1 MDNSVK
7 VMIMEEYILY
17 VILIFIP
24 IGGAMAYLLHK
35 DGLPRKYINIIVIVS
50 LLIIL
55 SFPISMERLGGL
67 ASLMI
72 YVLLVAIISW
82 YILKGGGGLA
92 LFNCRLAAVEFVK
105 SIISVIN
112 KKPVDN
118 KICTIE
124 STEEILEKEEIPEE
138 KIDPGITPAEKKD
151 EEQITVADETR
162 ELIEPEEKIAEAQ
175 ITTNVETAPGPDLAL
190 ETMLEE
196 KETEEHMPA
205 PEEIASSEDTTL
217 QKDVDIQIEPL
228 IQETVEPILVEGD
241 ETEIEEVE
249 LIEEVEQ
256 VEKVEGVTQIE
267 EIEEVDEIIE
277 VHQGDESKE
286 NEALEKLGLVDMS
299 AEDNEDAKT
308 ESQVEIM
315 KLIDKGFAC
324 RDINRKETAR
334 CFEEA
339 WQITFDYE
347 LKYLLTVELVEIY
360 KECGWYSKAGV
371 ILNSFIA
378 LPGHKSDI
386 INEINRKFDYISFM
400 AAELKR
406 LGISDLPISKVPRW
420 VRLKVDEEMN
430 PPVV

>member
-35 DGLPRKYINIIVIVS
+35 DGLPRKYINLIVIVS

-72 YVLLVAIISW
+72 YVLLVAIIAW

-92 LFNCRLAAVEFVK
+92 LFNCRLPVVEFVK
-105 SIISVIN
+105 PIISVIN
-112 KKPVDN
+112 KKPP
-118 KICTIE
+118 IE
-124 STEEILEKEEIPEE
+124 STEEILEQEEIPEE
-138 KIDPGITPAEKKD
+138 KIDPGITPTEKKE
-151 EEQITVADETR
+151 EEQITVADEAR

-175 ITTNVETAPGPDLAL
+175 PITKVETAPGPDLAP

-196 KETEEHMPA
+196 KETKQPMPA

-241 ETEIEEVE
+241 EAEIEEVE
-249 LIEEVEQ
+249 LIEGVEQ

-267 EIEEVDEIIE
+267 EIEEVDEILE
-277 VHQGDESKE
+277 ADQEDQSKKSE
-286 NEALEKLGLVDMS
+286 TLEKLGLVEMV
-299 AEDNEDAKT
+299 AEDTKEAKT

-315 KLIDKGFAC
+315 ELIDKGFAC

-339 WQITFDYE
+339 WQITSDYE